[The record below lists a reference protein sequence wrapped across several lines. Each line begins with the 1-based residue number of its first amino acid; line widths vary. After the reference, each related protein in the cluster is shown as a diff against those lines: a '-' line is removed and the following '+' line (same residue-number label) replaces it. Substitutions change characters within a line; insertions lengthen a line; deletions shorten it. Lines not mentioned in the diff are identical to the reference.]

1 MIQHIE
7 RERGQ
12 GGPLVYLAAGDVREA
27 ETVFGL
33 LCRNTALPFRLAA
46 FMAEDWNRDLSPW
59 PAPPV
64 FGKEGFGGGGAATL
78 AWLRQSYLPI
88 VEKTPGPARFIAGYS
103 LGGLFSLWAFYESGL
118 FQGAAGCSPSLW
130 FPGWGNYA
138 AKKSAPKGVLYLSLG
153 EREPLTR
160 NRVMQ
165 TVGDAL
171 RSQYDLAQRQGL
183 RASLTWHPGGHF
195 QDPELRTALGI
206 QWMLEQQCNPS
217 PDSEYD

>member
-88 VEKTPGPARFIAGYS
+88 VEKTPAPARFIAGYS

-130 FPGWGNYA
+130 FPGFTDYMQDHA
-138 AKKSAPKGVLYLSLG
+138 VHADSVYLSLG
-153 EREPLTR
+153 DKEEKTRNPVMATVGKRVREAHALLTR
-160 NRVMQ
+160 
-165 TVGDAL
+165 
-171 RSQYDLAQRQGL
+171 QGINTTL
-183 RASLTWHPGGHF
+183 EWNQGNHF
-195 QDPELRTALGI
+195 KEPDLRTAKAFAWVMNRLQG
-206 QWMLEQQCNPS
+206 EG
-217 PDSEYD
+217 